1 MGWIKNKIKSIIT
14 GMDYIIR
21 DDVLRK
27 ELMFEWLNILL
38 VIVSLFMTVVNV
50 FTKEYT
56 LMTSTFIFALACI
69 GNIILIK
76 RRKVVKN
83 IAYMIFVFETFV
95 LLAFFIVSGIPNGF
109 SALWLCLIP
118 SFSLL
123 IFGMR
128 SGTYYSIEAFLMLIF
143 FFWVP
148 FGRSLLMYE
157 YTKEFML
164 RFPFLYAAC
173 YMMAL
178 FIEVIRAKTQKQLL
192 ESEQK
197 YYYLC
202 RHDAL
207 TGLYNRY
214 GFNAALADCN
224 KQKPKKAAVIIFDID
239 DFKGINDKFGH
250 NNGDVVLQGIAE
262 IVKKMFSEKA
272 HCCRWGGEE
281 FTIYMSCGEDYR
293 ETAEKLRRLVEKA
306 QFKSG
311 DLVMHVTVSVGLC
324 ISQSMEN
331 KSVTMLINKAD
342 QCMYMAKEK
351 GKNCVVSIEIP

>member
-1 MGWIKNKIKSIIT
+1 M
-14 GMDYIIR
+14 
-21 DDVLRK
+21 VFVA
-27 ELMFEWLNILL
+27 E
-38 VIVSLFMTVVNV
+38 TV
-50 FTKEYT
+50 T
-56 LMTSTFIFALACI
+56 
-69 GNIILIK
+69 
-76 RRKVVKN
+76 
-83 IAYMIFVFETFV
+83 

-123 IFGMR
+123 IFGR
-128 SGTYYSIEAFLMLIF
+128 RNGTYYSIEAFLMLIF

-164 RFPFLYAAC
+164 RFPFLFAAC

-214 GFNAALADCN
+214 GFNAALEADCK
-224 KQKPKKAAVIIFDID
+224 KQKTKKAAVIVFDID
-239 DFKGINDKFGH
+239 DFKSINDRFGH

-262 IVKKMFSEKA
+262 IVRKTFSEKA

-281 FTIYMSCGEDYR
+281 FTVYMCCGEDYR
-293 ETAEKLRRLVEKA
+293 ETAERLRRYIEEA

-311 DLVMHVTVSVGLC
+311 NLVMKVTVSVGLC
-324 ISQSMEN
+324 ISRSMED
-331 KSVTMLINKAD
+331 KSVAMLINKAD

-351 GKNCVVSIEIP
+351 GKNQMVSIEIP

>member
-1 MGWIKNKIKSIIT
+1 
-14 GMDYIIR
+14 
-21 DDVLRK
+21 
-27 ELMFEWLNILL
+27 
-38 VIVSLFMTVVNV
+38 
-50 FTKEYT
+50 
-56 LMTSTFIFALACI
+56 
-69 GNIILIK
+69 
-76 RRKVVKN
+76 
-83 IAYMIFVFETFV
+83 
-95 LLAFFIVSGIPNGF
+95 
-109 SALWLCLIP
+109 
-118 SFSLL
+118 
-123 IFGMR
+123 
-128 SGTYYSIEAFLMLIF
+128 
-143 FFWVP
+143 
-148 FGRSLLMYE
+148 MYE

-164 RFPFLYAAC
+164 RFPFLFAAC

-214 GFNAALADCN
+214 GFNAALEADCK

-239 DFKGINDKFGH
+239 DFKSINDRFGH

-262 IVKKMFSEKA
+262 IVRKTFSEKA

-281 FTIYMSCGEDYR
+281 FTVYMCCGENYR
-293 ETAEKLRRLVEKA
+293 ETAEKFRRYIEEA

-311 DLVMHVTVSVGLC
+311 NLVMKVTVSVGLC
-324 ISQSMEN
+324 ISESMEN
-331 KSVTMLINKAD
+331 KSVAMLINKAD

-351 GKNCVVSIEIP
+351 GKNQVMSIEIP